1 MEIKYLII
9 YLVNYNNF
17 YLIFFIWLK
26 QFFLK
31 LTIFNLIEKKKNSRK
46 NYFFPEKNL
55 NFKPKIYNFRNF
67 LKKYVLL
74 LKINDF

>member
-9 YLVNYNNF
+9 YLGNYNNF

-31 LTIFNLIEKKKNSRK
+31 LTIFILIEKKKNSRK

-55 NFKPKIYNFRNF
+55 NFKQKIYNFRNF